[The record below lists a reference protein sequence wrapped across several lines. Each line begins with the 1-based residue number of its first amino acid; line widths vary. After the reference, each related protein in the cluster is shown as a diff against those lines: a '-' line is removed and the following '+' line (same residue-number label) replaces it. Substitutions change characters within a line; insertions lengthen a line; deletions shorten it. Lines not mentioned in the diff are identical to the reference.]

1 MKKIYTIL
9 LVATLGFF
17 FAGCDHYLDV
27 NKNQDAPDE
36 EQVMDYHYLP
46 GVEMWLGNLYWDIRA
61 TGPLSQMLGTVSY
74 TGFANNYAYSS
85 ADAAGEMWRITYWL
99 QGKNLENII
108 KYATEHERWTMAGIG
123 WILKA
128 HSWDVSTKEY
138 GEMPLQQA
146 FEPGRLSHDYDYQPL
161 IYDSIRT
168 WALRGIELLERTDNT
183 VYGGIW
189 ADYDPIFKG
198 NKDRWIKFGH
208 GVIVRNLASLTR
220 KSNFVS
226 EYAND
231 LIAHGKLAMQ
241 VNDDNFLI
249 PTLGGGADARYN
261 SYNNFWGVHRGN
273 LSLNYYQ
280 SDYIVKI
287 MTGTV
292 PLYDHA
298 TGDIVKTE
306 KEDHRKDYYPYAL
319 NPNQIIADTMV
330 ELAGH
335 FDPRVVAKLAPRTMY
350 GSQTKKNW
358 GKRTPNDYR
367 NIDIKDSVKLAY
379 QYFGGSLFNS
389 RTGYQGWSA
398 PSLYGRNDYGNTDID
413 GIGRWLFRNDAPVI
427 GMTAG
432 EIQFDM
438 AEAYWYMGDKANA
451 LACWKKGIELD
462 MDFTAKYLRPGS
474 PKQGD
479 PMPEIDAKGNDIKD
493 AEGNIIQRKDE
504 KGDPVFWWGIG
515 GSLPG
520 GDFISVRLFN
530 ELAQEYL
537 NGPYVAGITTST
549 LTLSHIMMQ
558 KYVHLWPWGA
568 YEAWVDLRKY
578 HYDIDYTGDYPTMG
592 NGWEKDV
599 LNQKW
604 DEDETKVY
612 KGFYLRPAQVEGR
625 KTAYTSDNEGSPAYR
640 IAPRYNSEFMWNR
653 PALAALK
660 PIPGLVPDNTSSTGY
675 AYKNYHI
682 SIPWFAYPGDYPE
695 SVHY

>member
-9 LVATLGFF
+9 LVATLAFF

-85 ADAAGEMWRITYWL
+85 ADAGGEMWRLTYWL

-108 KYATEHERWTMAGIG
+108 KYATEHERWTIAGIG
-123 WILKA
+123 WIIKA
-128 HSWDVSTKEY
+128 ISWDISTKEH

-146 FEPGRLSHDYDYQPL
+146 YEPGRLSHDYDYQPL

-183 VYGGIW
+183 VYGSVLSE
-189 ADYDPIFKG
+189 YEPIFKG
-198 NKDRWIKFGH
+198 NKDKWIKTGH

-220 KSNFVS
+220 KTNFVS

-249 PTLGGGADARYN
+249 PTEGSGADARYT

-298 TGDIVKTE
+298 TGDIVRTE
-306 KEDHRKDYYPYAL
+306 KEDHMSEYYPYQL
-319 NPNQIIADTMV
+319 NPNQIICDTMYDV
-330 ELAGH
+330 TGH
-335 FDPRVVAKLAPRTMY
+335 FDPRIAAKLAPRASDSYT
-350 GSQTKKNW
+350 NN
-358 GKRTPNDYR
+358 PNDYVD
-367 NIDIKDSVKLAY
+367 IDNEDSVKHARRY
-379 QYFGGSLFNS
+379 YGGSLFNS
-389 RTGYQGWSA
+389 RTGYQGWNA
-398 PSLYGRNDYGNTDID
+398 PSLYGRNDYGATATD
-413 GIGRWLFRNDAPVI
+413 GAGRWIFRNDAPYI
-427 GMTAG
+427 IMTAG
-432 EIQFDM
+432 EIQFEM

-462 MDFTAKYLRPGS
+462 MDFTGKYLKPGA
-474 PKQGD
+474 PKLGKN
-479 PMPEIDAKGNDIKD
+479 AKGED
-493 AEGNIIQRKDE
+493 
-504 KGDPVFWWGIG
+504 VYVTG
-515 GSLPG
+515 GANPG
-520 GDFISVRLFN
+520 GDFISTRLFN
-530 ELAQEYL
+530 KLAKEYL
-537 NGPYVAGITTST
+537 DGPYVAGITTST

-578 HYDIDYTGDYPTMG
+578 HYDIDHTGDFPTMN
-592 NGWEKDV
+592 NGWDKNMV
-599 LNQKW
+599 NMKW

-612 KGFYLRPAQVEGR
+612 KGFYLGPAQVEGR
-625 KTAYTSDNEGSPAYR
+625 KGKYTDDNEGSPAFR
-640 IAPRYNSEFMWNR
+640 MAPRYNSEFMWNR

-660 PIPGLVPDNTSSTGY
+660 PIPGLIPDATTSTGY
-675 AYKNYHI
+675 KYKNYHI
-682 SIPWFAYPGDYPE
+682 SMPWFAYPGDYPE
-695 SVHY
+695 SVYY

>member
-1 MKKIYTIL
+1 MKKIYTII

-46 GVEMWLGNLYWDIRA
+46 GVEMWMGNLYWDIRA

-146 FEPGRLSHDYDYQPL
+146 YEPGRLSHDYDYQPL
-161 IYDSIRT
+161 IYDSIKT
-168 WALRGIELLERTDNT
+168 WALRGIEMLERTDNT

-220 KSNFVS
+220 KTNFVS

-261 SYNNFWGVHRGN
+261 SYNNFWGVHRSN

-298 TGDIVKTE
+298 TGDIVKTS
-306 KEDHRKDYYPYAL
+306 KEDHMSDYYPYDL
-319 NPNQIIADTMV
+319 NPKQIICDTMY
-330 ELAGH
+330 ELTGH
-335 FDPRVVAKLAPRTMY
+335 FDPRIAAKLAPRTAEWKD
-350 GSQTKKNW
+350 GDATI
-358 GKRTPNDYR
+358 KRNPNLYLSVD
-367 NIDIKDSVKLAY
+367 NEDSIKFARRY
-379 QYFGGSLFNS
+379 YGGSLFNS
-389 RTGYQGWSA
+389 RTGYQGWNA
-398 PSLYGRNDYGNTDID
+398 PSLYGRNDYGSTAID
-413 GIGRWLFRNDAPVI
+413 GNGRWIFRNDAPVI

-462 MDFTAKYLRPGS
+462 MDFTARYLVPGA
-474 PKQGD
+474 PKL
-479 PMPEIDAKGNDIKD
+479 EKNAKGVD
-493 AEGNIIQRKDE
+493 AY
-504 KGDPVFWWGIG
+504 VTG
-515 GSLPG
+515 GANPG

-530 ELAQEYL
+530 KLAKEYL
-537 NGPYVAGITTST
+537 DGPFVGGITTST

-592 NGWEKDV
+592 NGWEKGN

-612 KGFYLRPAQVEGR
+612 KGFFLAPAQVEGR